1 MSESAKYLHLTR
13 QYLEGRGVDCG
24 SGSWPVVPSAI
35 QVELPKNK
43 FKEYTGRDLPD
54 HVEWPGDIMDLPFK
68 DNTLD
73 YVYSS
78 HLIED
83 FPRDNCDGKEYPA
96 NQPTWQKLFRE
107 WKRVLKPE
115 GYMVII
121 VPEVA
126 RWKKTIELGQTP
138 TCSHWAPEPSLGDC
152 SRVATAA
159 GFQVVFERLTDLDWR
174 DYSILMVAIK
184 PRE

>member
-13 QYLEGRGVDCG
+13 PYLQGNGIDCG
-24 SGSWPVVPSAI
+24 SGSWPVTPSAI
-35 QVELPKNK
+35 QVELPRDR
-43 FKEYTGRDLPD
+43 FKAYTGRDLPD

-68 DNTLD
+68 DNVLD

-83 FPRDNCDGKEYPA
+83 FSRDPLPDRPDL
-96 NQPTWQKLFRE
+96 PTWPKLFKE
-107 WKRVLKPE
+107 WKRVLKPD

-126 RWKKTIELGQTP
+126 RWKRTIELGQAP
-138 TCSHWAPEPSLGDC
+138 NCAHWAPEPSLGDC
-152 SRVATAA
+152 TRIATEA
-159 GFQVVFERLTDLDWR
+159 GFLVLFERLTDLDPR